1 MNKDDFVETISLLYF
16 ILYAPHGKRFVHIR
30 PS

>member
-1 MNKDDFVETISLLYF
+1 MNKDDFVEIISLLYF
-16 ILYAPHGKRFVHIR
+16 ILYVPHGKRFVRIR